1 VLNSK
6 DTIVG
11 QFDKAEVRA
20 KYGIV
25 ENHGPVKYEYHDGK
39 VYAFESRK
47 KIKAK
52 VIAEAKR
59 QKFIPKTNTGIY
71 FHVCDC
77 VPWI

>member
-1 VLNSK
+1 
-6 DTIVG
+6 
-11 QFDKAEVRA
+11 VRA

-25 ENHGPVKYEYHDGK
+25 VNHGPVKYEYHDGK

-59 QKFIPKTNTGIY
+59 QKFIPKTNTGI
-71 FHVCDC
+71 FSRL
-77 VPWI
+77 